1 MVLLLAPLLAPLAA
15 ESTLPFLA
23 ELVALLAASALIGYL
38 CQRIG
43 LVPIVGFLVA
53 GVLLSPNTFGIIRD
67 QPLIEAAAEIGVIL
81 LLFTIGI
88 EFSLDQLARIRRL
101 IFVGG
106 GLQVGL
112 VIAIV
117 TVVLLLFRVP
127 WQVGVFTGCLV
138 ALSSTAVVM
147 KLLADRGETTASG
160 GQIALGMLIFQDLAV
175 VAMVLVVPMLSG
187 TGGSV
192 AAVVQALATAVG
204 IIGGVLVVARRVMP
218 PLLEAVAR
226 TCSQEVFL
234 LSVSAICF
242 GTAYLT
248 SLAGVSLSLGAFL
261 AGLLVSD
268 TRFKEY
274 ALGEILP
281 LQVLFSAT
289 FFVSVGLLRDV
300 RFLLQNLPL
309 VALVLGA
316 VVLIKVV
323 TTAASVRLLGYG
335 GGVAAFASLLLAQIG
350 EFSLVLERTGGDA
363 GLTPAGLGET
373 GTQTFIAA
381 TVILIIATPFL
392 AQAGAAFQQ
401 RLATRADKPTIDQDG
416 DGVPDA
422 NGFATLTDHVILAG
436 YGAAAQAL
444 APVLQNAGVPYGI
457 VTLSPGGANA
467 AEEVGYPVLRS
478 DYTRPQTLTLA
489 GIMRARLL
497 VVADDTPA
505 MAERV
510 VAVVRG
516 IHPTLPIIA
525 RTRFV
530 DEADGLTA
538 AGADHVVA
546 DEHASVTQMANH
558 VLRAYDRDVEQ
569 IVGATPLRMPQQ
581 RTNGVAPRAAPV
593 RLRDAAYGTSRC
605 THVRD
610 VTEVVPMGTVCA
622 DCVQQ
627 GDRWVHLRV
636 CMRCGYVGCCDSSKN
651 KHAAQHFAIST
662 HPVMRSLEP
671 GEAWGWCYV
680 DRLTL

>member
-1 MVLLLAPLLAPLAA
+1 MAA
-15 ESTLPFLA
+15 ANSTLPFLA
-23 ELVALLAASALIGYL
+23 EVVALLAASALIGYL

-67 QPLIEAAAEIGVIL
+67 PALIEAAAEIGVIL

-88 EFSLDQLARIRRL
+88 EFSLDQLARIRRF
-101 IFVGG
+101 IFLGG

-112 VIAIV
+112 VIALV
-117 TVVLLLFRVP
+117 TGGLLVVGVP
-127 WQVGVFTGCLV
+127 WQMGVFTGCLV

-147 KLLADRGETTASG
+147 KLLADRGEATSPG

-175 VAMVLVVPMLSG
+175 VAMVLVVPMLGG
-187 TGGSV
+187 TGGSAV
-192 AAVVQALATAVG
+192 AIVQALATAVG
-204 IIGGVLVVARRVMP
+204 IIAGVLVVARRVMP

-261 AGLLVSD
+261 AGLVVSD

-289 FFVSVGLLRDV
+289 FFVSVGLLLDV
-300 RFLLQNLPL
+300 RFLVQNLPL
-309 VALVLGA
+309 VALVVSV

-323 TTAASVRLLGYG
+323 TTAASVRVLGFG
-335 GGVAAFASLLLAQIG
+335 GGAAAFAGLLLAQIG
-350 EFSLVLERTGGDA
+350 EFSLVLQRTGADA
-363 GLTPAGLGET
+363 GLTPAGLGEI

-381 TVILIIATPFL
+381 TVVLIIATPFL
-392 AQAGAAFQQ
+392 AQAGGVLQQ
-401 RLATRADKPTIDQDG
+401 RWAAHAATPTVDQDG
-416 DGVPDA
+416 DGVPDGD
-422 NGFATLTDHVILAG
+422 GFATLTDHVILAG

-444 APVLQNAGVPYGI
+444 APVLHTAGVPLGI

-467 AEEVGYPVLRS
+467 AEDAGYPVLRS
-478 DYTRPQTLTLA
+478 DYTRAQTLTLV
-489 GIMRARLL
+489 GIRRARLL
-497 VVADDTPA
+497 VVADDLPA
-505 MAERV
+505 ITERV
-510 VAVVRG
+510 VTVVRG
-516 IHPTLPIIA
+516 LHPTLPILA

-530 DEADGLTA
+530 DEADAVRA

-546 DEHASVTQMANH
+546 DEHASVLHLADL
-558 VLRAYDRDVEQ
+558 VLRAYDRDGEQ
-569 IVGATPLRMPQQ
+569 LVRAMAPAVRQQ
-581 RTNGVAPRAAPV
+581 RTNGVGGPHPAPV
-593 RLRDAAYGTSRC
+593 QLRDAAYTATRC

-610 VTEVVPMGTVCA
+610 VTAIVPAGTVCA

-651 KHAAQHFAIST
+651 KHASQHFAVSA

-671 GEAWGWCYV
+671 GEQWGWCYV
-680 DRLTL
+680 DRVTL